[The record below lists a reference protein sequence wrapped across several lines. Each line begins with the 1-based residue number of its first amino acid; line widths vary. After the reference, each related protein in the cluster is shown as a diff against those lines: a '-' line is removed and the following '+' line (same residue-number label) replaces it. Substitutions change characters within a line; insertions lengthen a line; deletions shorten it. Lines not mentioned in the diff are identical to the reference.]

1 MGTQPALLG
10 PAQPVSARR
19 RNRLSALVRAE
30 AAQSVVLGALGIGI
44 AICAMELVTKSG
56 LVQSRDVPPAFDIIN
71 LFFTNVGTSY
81 FWTVIGQTMVQWAI
95 GFAIA
100 LAIAIPLGMAIG
112 ASELLWRALR
122 PTIEFLR
129 PVPPVAFLAL
139 LILLYGPTAK
149 SAIILVVFGSMWS
162 LLIQAIYG
170 MRDRDE
176 VMLDT
181 ARSLGIGAWRRLRSV
196 TIPSVLPY
204 LATGVRLGVA
214 YALIGCISAEVLI
227 GSPGLGKEVWLDFE
241 NGATTL
247 AYSYILASGLIGLL
261 LHIMSTRFE
270 RRYLK
275 WHFSQRE
282 VTG

>member
-1 MGTQPALLG
+1 MNLQPAQLG
-10 PAQPVSARR
+10 PAQPVTALRR
-19 RNRLSALVRAE
+19 SRLSALVRAE
-30 AAQSVVLGALGIGI
+30 RAQSVVLGALGIGV

-56 LVQSRDVPPAFDIIN
+56 LVASRDVPPAFDIIN
-71 LFFTNVGTSY
+71 LFFANVGTTY
-81 FWTVIGQTMVQWAI
+81 FWTVIGQTMIQWGI

-139 LILLYGPTAK
+139 LILLYGPSAK

-162 LLIQAIYG
+162 LLIQAVYG

-181 ARSLGIGAWRRLRSV
+181 ARSLGIGSWRRLRSV

-261 LHIMSTRFE
+261 LHLVSTRFE
-270 RRYLK
+270 KRYLK
-275 WHFSQRE
+275 WHYSQRE

>member
-1 MGTQPALLG
+1 MTAQLAAGPSQPAS
-10 PAQPVSARR
+10 VRR
-19 RNRLSALVRAE
+19 PGRLSALARAE
-30 AAQSVVLGALGIGI
+30 STHGVVLGALGIGI
-44 AICAMELVTKSG
+44 AICAMELITKSG
-56 LVQSRDVPPAFDIIN
+56 LVESRDVPPAFDIIN
-71 LFFTNVGTSY
+71 LFLSNLGTVN
-81 FWTVIGQTMVQWAI
+81 FWHVVGQTMIQWVI
-95 GFAIA
+95 GFSIA
-100 LAIAIPLGMAIG
+100 LAFAFPLGMAIG
-112 ASELLWRALR
+112 ASNLLWRALR

-149 SAIILVVFGSMWS
+149 SAIVLVVFGSMWS

-181 ARSLGIGAWRRLRSV
+181 ARSLRIGWWTLLRSV

-204 LATGVRLGVA
+204 LATGIRLGAA
-214 YALIGCISAEVLI
+214 YALIGCISAEVLVS
-227 GSPGLGKEVWLDFE
+227 SPGLGKEVWLDFE

-247 AYSYILASGLIGLL
+247 AYSYVLASGLIGLA
-261 LHIMSTRFE
+261 LHVVSTRFE
-270 RRYLK
+270 KRYLN

-282 VTG
+282 ITA

>member
-1 MGTQPALLG
+1 MTTQLAVGPSQPAS
-10 PAQPVSARR
+10 VRR
-19 RNRLSALVRAE
+19 RGRLSAFVRAE
-30 AAQSVVLGALGIGI
+30 STHGVVLGALGIGI
-44 AICAMELVTKSG
+44 AICAMELITKSG
-56 LVQSRDVPPAFDIIN
+56 LVESRDVPPAFDIIN
-71 LFFTNVGTSY
+71 TFLTNLGTVY
-81 FWTVIGQTMVQWAI
+81 FWHVVGQTMIQWLI

-100 LAIAIPLGMAIG
+100 LVFAFPLGMAIG
-112 ASELLWRALR
+112 ASNLLWRALR

-139 LILLYGPTAK
+139 LILLYGPSAK

-162 LLIQAIYG
+162 LLIQAVYG

-181 ARSLGIGAWRRLRSV
+181 ARSLGIGWWTRLRSV

-204 LATGVRLGVA
+204 LATGIRLGAA
-214 YALIGCISAEVLI
+214 YALIGCISAEVLVS
-227 GSPGLGKEVWLDFE
+227 SPGLGKEVWLDFE

-247 AYSYILASGLIGLL
+247 AYSYVLASGLIGLA
-261 LHIMSTRFE
+261 LHVVSMRFE

-282 VTG
+282 ITA

>member
-1 MGTQPALLG
+1 MAVELGSMG
-10 PAQPVSARR
+10 PAEPVSRPR
-19 RNRLSALVRAE
+19 TKRGRVRVE
-30 AAQSVVLGALGIGI
+30 TVQSIVLGATGIGI
-44 AICAMELVTKSG
+44 AICAMELITKSG
-56 LVQSRDVPPAFDIIN
+56 IVESRDVPPAFDIIN
-71 LFFTNVGTSY
+71 LFFSDLGTSY
-81 FWTVIGQTMVQWAI
+81 FWTVIGQTMAQWGI

-100 LAIAIPLGMAIG
+100 LVIAIPLGMAIG

-139 LILLYGPTAK
+139 LILLYGPSAK
-149 SAIILVVFGSMWS
+149 SAILLVVFGSVWS
-162 LLIQAIYG
+162 VLIQAVYG

-181 ARSLGIGAWRRLRSV
+181 ARSLGLAHWRRLRSV
-196 TIPSVLPY
+196 TLPSVMPY

-227 GSPGLGKEVWLDFE
+227 GSPGIGKEVWLDFQ
-241 NGATTL
+241 NGATTT
-247 AYSYILASGLIGLL
+247 AYAYILASGLVGLA
-261 LHIMSTRFE
+261 LHLVSTRFE
-270 RRYLK
+270 RHYLR

-282 VTG
+282 VT